1 MVLKESLMRYSRS
14 IDGIY
19 RPLLMRNPQCS
30 VGQSEHLKVPWHGPM
45 TVTTY
50 MAEINRD
57 SDNVWLNWFTF
68 ETDVATFR
76 GREVISLKT

>member
-1 MVLKESLMRYSRS
+1 MA
-14 IDGIY
+14 
-19 RPLLMRNPQCS
+19 
-30 VGQSEHLKVPWHGPM
+30 
-45 TVTTY
+45 VTTY